1 MIKAMRVRWDAP
13 VWVAGVLAVALGL
26 QIAWALAVQFGV
38 LDPEAEP
45 NAAMSVPAVTPSPPL
60 PQIAQIIA
68 AQLFG
73 PRETQPTTDP
83 LAAPPTSLNLV
94 LAGVLAART
103 PTEGKAI
110 IGETTAT
117 AKLYGVGASLP
128 VGARLHAVYADRVI
142 LDRNGSL
149 ESLHLPAQSTTVF
162 GIPTAPSGPAAND
175 ATLSAISNVIRW
187 QTVIRSGG
195 KPSGVRVYP
204 GNDAAQFTAIG
215 LRPGD
220 LVLAINDTPL
230 TDQANSEQF
239 MRTLSGSPQ
248 SKLTVERNGREE
260 SVILNVAGLSP
271 VSPTPPPPPSPAQS
285 AQVEA
290 Q

>member
-1 MIKAMRVRWDAP
+1 MIHIMRVRWDAP

-26 QIAWALAVQFGV
+26 QLAWALAVQVGV
-38 LDPEAEP
+38 LDPNVESDAP
-45 NAAMSVPAVTPSPPL
+45 ISALPAAAPL
-60 PQIAQIIA
+60 PQVAQIMA
-68 AQLFG
+68 AGLFG
-73 PRETQPTTDP
+73 TREAATAGDP
-83 LAAPPTSLNLV
+83 LEAPPTSLNLV

-128 VGARLHAVYADRVI
+128 VGARLHSVYPHRVI
-142 LDRNGSL
+142 LDRNGAL
-149 ESLHLPAQSTTVF
+149 ESLRLPAQSTAVL
-162 GIPTAPSGPAAND
+162 GIPTTASAPATND
-175 ATLSAISNVIRW
+175 AALSAISNVIRW
-187 QTVIRSGG
+187 QTVIRAG
-195 KPSGVRVYP
+195 KPGGVRVYP

-260 SVILNVAGLSP
+260 NVILNVAGLATPSA
-271 VSPTPPPPPSPAQS
+271 TPPPPPSPAQD
-285 AQVEA
+285 AQSNA

>member
-1 MIKAMRVRWDAP
+1 MIHIMRVRWDAP

-26 QIAWALAVQFGV
+26 QLAWALAVQFGV
-38 LDPEAEP
+38 LDPNVESDAP
-45 NAAMSVPAVTPSPPL
+45 ISALPATPAAPL

-68 AQLFG
+68 AELFG
-73 PRETQPTTDP
+73 AREAAPAADP
-83 LAAPPTSLNLV
+83 LEAPPTSLNLV

-128 VGARLHAVYADRVI
+128 VGARLHSVYPDRVI
-142 LDRNGSL
+142 LDRNGTL
-149 ESLHLPAQSTTVF
+149 ESLRLPAQSTAVC
-162 GIPTAPSGPAAND
+162 GIPTAASAPVAND
-175 ATLSAISNVIRW
+175 AALSAITNVIRW
-187 QTVIRSGG
+187 QTVIRAG
-195 KPSGVRVYP
+195 KPGGVRVYP

-260 SVILNVAGLSP
+260 NVILNVAGLATPSA
-271 VSPTPPPPPSPAQS
+271 TPPPPPSPAQDS
-285 AQVEA
+285 QSNAQ
-290 Q
+290 

>member
-38 LDPEAEP
+38 LDPNVESPAP
-45 NAAMSVPAVTPSPPL
+45 TAAPAAAPSRPI
-60 PQIAQIIA
+60 PQVAQIIA
-68 AQLFG
+68 AELFG
-73 PRETQPTTDP
+73 AREAPPATDP
-83 LAAPPTSLNLV
+83 LDAPPTSLNLV

-128 VGARLHAVYADRVI
+128 VGARLHSVYADRVI
-142 LDRNGSL
+142 LDRDGSL
-149 ESLHLPAQSTTVF
+149 ESLRLPAQSTAVF
-162 GIPTAPSGPAAND
+162 GIPTAPSAPAAND
-175 ATLSAISNVIRW
+175 ATLSAITNVIRW
-187 QTVIRSGG
+187 QTVIRAG
-195 KPSGVRVYP
+195 KPGGVRVYP

-220 LVLAINDTPL
+220 LVLAINDTPF
-230 TDQANSEQF
+230 TDQANAEQF
-239 MRTLSGSPQ
+239 MRTLGGSPQ

-260 SVILNVAGLSP
+260 SVVLNVAGLSP
-271 VSPTPPPPPSPAQS
+271 VSPTPPPPPSPAQN
-285 AQVEA
+285 AQLEA